1 MLNLEKSAIIYCY
14 IFNEWYMVKSMK
26 KVTNSFW
33 YFFILFFS
41 SLILSCDISFNQSQR
56 EFFEYWTE
64 SVLVGR
70 YDTVTFSTVING
82 VTNTSAK
89 DNVKFNVLLSNPQNY
104 DLDLL
109 DESGQPNFSVLDSE
123 GNDVASSKSI
133 SLSSPERNVITIEMS
148 LADATEKEE
157 LVLEGSFYIVK
168 EDEKFLEKY
177 SYSFRQNTPPD
188 NPGNLRNPVT
198 AEIDGYHCLHFN
210 YPDQSL
216 KRNSDLVFTV
226 SCYLLENGTYTY
238 IASKTL
244 TSDDS
249 MSASD
254 FTYYFEEQEKSL
266 QYDYVVTITSPDG
279 LTSETVS
286 TAPNLGISYV
296 TEPEIDFSD
305 NGTFTGVIAEQ
316 DGLDYMV
323 IEYTGESLLTSV
335 TNTSDGA
342 EMTVKINEEIC
353 SENSVLSDG
362 FNTIEVTVSKNL
374 CRPVTVSKNVYV
386 VKELQAPELRF
397 YKHSGNDYLAVSD
410 TAAEDSTYNSYECYN
425 LPLTVSGT
433 GNVNFE
439 LTAGSEE
446 TIVVGIDNNKT
457 QADEKGK
464 FYLELGPHEI
474 ELKVS
479 RQYCQTKTFKRY
491 VYVQGLLADPTINY
505 TGSQDGTD
513 DAGNPLY
520 KFSYLTYDE
529 MPVTITAGNKN
540 NTLSILVG
548 DVEQDSSFSLAPDAT
563 YTISI
568 TQSRQYCK
576 TTEPYK
582 KTIAVRIKPVTAK
595 LQNQVHHWHT
605 DGGESVDLTVSF
617 YLESTRTSA
626 FQIWSC
632 NNWDVDGHDY
642 WVDVNNGDGVLL
654 EHTSD
659 IFYFYTNRAID
670 EDDNGDDFLG
680 IVDKGNSNT
689 THSLE
694 TLKKNQSFDTGNLYG
709 DDGHS
714 RFWITVILS
723 E

>member
-1 MLNLEKSAIIYCY
+1 M
-14 IFNEWYMVKSMK
+14 
-26 KVTNSFW
+26 
-33 YFFILFFS
+33 
-41 SLILSCDISFNQSQR
+41 SCDISFNQSQR

-157 LVLEGSFYIVK
+157 LVLEGSFYIIK

-238 IASKTL
+238 ITSKTL
-244 TSDDS
+244 TSADS

-266 QYDYVVTITSPDG
+266 QYDYVVTVTSPDG

-335 TNTSDGA
+335 TNTCDGA

-410 TAAEDSTYNSYECYN
+410 TAAEDSAYNSYECYN

-446 TIVVGIDNNKT
+446 TVTLSVDNNKT

-479 RQYCQTKTFKRY
+479 KQYCQTKTFKRY
-491 VYVQGLLADPTINY
+491 VYVQGILADPSLTF
-505 TGSQDGTD
+505 TGEQDGND
-513 DAGNPLY
+513 DNGNPLY

-548 DVEQDSSFSLAPDAT
+548 DAEEDSSFSLAPDST

-576 TTEPYK
+576 TTEYN
-582 KTIAVRIKPVTAK
+582 KTIAVRIKPVT
-595 LQNQVHHWHT
+595 V
-605 DGGESVDLTVSF
+605 TVTKS
-617 YLESTRTSA
+617 YLY
-626 FQIWSC
+626 C
-632 NNWDVDGHDY
+632 NMSDA
-642 WVDVNNGDGVLL
+642 GD
-654 EHTSD
+654 ECE
-659 IFYFYTNRAID
+659 IN
-670 EDDNGDDFLG
+670 
-680 IVDKGNSNT
+680 
-689 THSLE
+689 
-694 TLKKNQSFDTGNLYG
+694 GNLYIQKNNESKSLFRNF
-709 DDGHS
+709 DDVDFKEKDWDQFSNNGFS
-714 RFWITVILS
+714 AVLTTSTDYIRIFSEGLKESDDSITNINYTVGIGTFALHRRSSTAAYDASSKSSNDCWCSIYFSIS